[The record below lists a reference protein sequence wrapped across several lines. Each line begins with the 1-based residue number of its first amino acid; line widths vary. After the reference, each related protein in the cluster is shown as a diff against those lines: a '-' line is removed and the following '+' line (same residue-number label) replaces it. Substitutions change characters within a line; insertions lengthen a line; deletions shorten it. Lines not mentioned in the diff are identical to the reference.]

1 MQHAIAAVPHY
12 TASTIQVPKLS
23 VFAYSAPPKET
34 VVTQTVEKPVV
45 VEKVVE
51 KVVEVEKVIPPTRI
65 TDANVACAR
74 LMRAP
79 CPLSRALTRS
89 VLCLV

>member
-51 KVVEVEKVIPPTRI
+51 VEKVIPPTRI